1 MNIIGLVLTLVLGSF
16 ILIGVY
22 LVHLFKNKDKFL
34 LISLSMAFG
43 VMISLLVLEIIP
55 EVVEIFTEKYNTLN
69 SVLLIFLFTSIGF
82 LILKIL
88 DRFVPE
94 HDSNNLSHIGIVSSI
109 AIIIHNII
117 EGMAIYNTVI
127 SDLNTG
133 ILLSLG
139 VGLHNI
145 PLGMAISSTTYKD
158 NKKSTI
164 LVVLIAL
171 STFIGGLLIA
181 LFNVSNEIIMGVL
194 LSITIGML
202 LYINIIEL
210 LPRLVSSN
218 NKKTVVLSVLS
229 GVIILIISILLG

>member
-1 MNIIGLVLTLVLGSF
+1 MSIVIISC
-16 ILIGVY
+16 
-22 LVHLFKNKDKFL
+22 KFVT
-34 LISLSMAFG
+34 ISQ
-43 VMISLLVLEIIP
+43 
-55 EVVEIFTEKYNTLN
+55 
-69 SVLLIFLFTSIGF
+69 F

-127 SDLNTG
+127 SDLNTC

-181 LFNVSNEIIMGVL
+181 LFNVSNEKFL
-194 LSITIGML
+194 LCDITAHIL
-202 LYINIIEL
+202 KAAIKTDAIAQNIFFLSMKQITF
-210 LPRLVSSN
+210 PITKLVS
-218 NKKTVVLSVLS
+218 
-229 GVIILIISILLG
+229 

>member
-1 MNIIGLVLTLVLGSF
+1 
-16 ILIGVY
+16 
-22 LVHLFKNKDKFL
+22 
-34 LISLSMAFG
+34 
-43 VMISLLVLEIIP
+43 
-55 EVVEIFTEKYNTLN
+55 
-69 SVLLIFLFTSIGF
+69 
-82 LILKIL
+82 
-88 DRFVPE
+88 
-94 HDSNNLSHIGIVSSI
+94 
-109 AIIIHNII
+109 
-117 EGMAIYNTVI
+117 MAIYNTVI

-181 LFNVSNEIIMGVL
+181 LFNVSNQIIMGVL

-218 NKKTVVLSVLS
+218 NKKTVVLSILS
-229 GVIILIISILLG
+229 GIIILIISILLG

>member
-1 MNIIGLVLTLVLGSF
+1 MNIIGLLLTLLLGSF

-43 VMISLLVLEIIP
+43 VMISLLFLEIVP
-55 EVVEIFTEKYNTLN
+55 EVIEIFIEKYNILN
-69 SVLLIFLFTSIGF
+69 SVLLILLFTFIGF
-82 LILKIL
+82 LILKLL
-88 DRFVPE
+88 DKFVPD
-94 HDSNNLSHIGIVSSI
+94 HDTNNLSHIGIVSSI

-117 EGMAIYNTVI
+117 EGMAIYNTVV
-127 SDLNTG
+127 SDLNMG

-181 LFNVSNEIIMGVL
+181 LFNVSNEIIMGIL
-194 LSITIGML
+194 LSITVGML

-210 LPRLVSSN
+210 LPRLVLSKD
-218 NKKTVVLSVLS
+218 KKTVVLSVLS
-229 GVIILIISILLG
+229 GVVILVISILLG

>member
-1 MNIIGLVLTLVLGSF
+1 
-16 ILIGVY
+16 
-22 LVHLFKNKDKFL
+22 
-34 LISLSMAFG
+34 
-43 VMISLLVLEIIP
+43 
-55 EVVEIFTEKYNTLN
+55 
-69 SVLLIFLFTSIGF
+69 
-82 LILKIL
+82 
-88 DRFVPE
+88 
-94 HDSNNLSHIGIVSSI
+94 
-109 AIIIHNII
+109 
-117 EGMAIYNTVI
+117 
-127 SDLNTG
+127 
-133 ILLSLG
+133 
-139 VGLHNI
+139 
-145 PLGMAISSTTYKD
+145 MAISSTTYKD

-229 GVIILIISILLG
+229 GIIILIISILLG

>member
-69 SVLLIFLFTSIGF
+69 SVLLILLFTSIGF

-117 EGMAIYNTVI
+117 EGMAI
-127 SDLNTG
+127 
-133 ILLSLG
+133 
-139 VGLHNI
+139 
-145 PLGMAISSTTYKD
+145 SSTTYKD

-181 LFNVSNEIIMGVL
+181 LFNVSNQIIMGVL

-218 NKKTVVLSVLS
+218 NKKTVVLSVLF
-229 GVIILIISILLG
+229 GIIILIISILLG